1 MSIPLKANYVVS
13 LLCAA
18 FWGLVVKVATRP
30 FLGNASFIAAAVTMV
45 VCYFL
50 TFLVVACV
58 QVGAEPQSR

>member
-1 MSIPLKANYVVS
+1 MGIPLKANYIVS

-50 TFLVVACV
+50 TFLAVACV
-58 QVGAEPQSR
+58 QIGAEPQPR

>member
-18 FWGLVVKVATRP
+18 FWGVVVKVATCP

-50 TFLVVACV
+50 TFLVMACV
-58 QVGAEPQSR
+58 QVGAEPHAG